1 MSAEKNFTLLKPSRD
16 LMSSKKGLSR
26 IASGVNLQSMRSR
39 SLLTDYLEKVVSEQ
53 RKQKESS
60 YGDS

>member
-16 LMSSKKGLSR
+16 LVSSKKGLSR
-26 IASGVNLQSMRSR
+26 IASGVNLHSMRSR
-39 SLLTDYLEKVVSEQ
+39 SLLTDHLEKVVSEQ
-53 RKQKESS
+53 RNQKESS

>member
-1 MSAEKNFTLLKPSRD
+1 MSVEKIFTLLKPSRD
-16 LMSSKKGLSR
+16 LVSSKKGLSR

-39 SLLTDYLEKVVSEQ
+39 SLLTDHLTKVVSER